1 MTVPEPKPR
10 QRPTTTPA
18 PTPQKGLGVD
28 FSEACLGTGDRTCV
42 CGLLSQGLH
51 PPPAAGT
58 TEISPS
64 PLCAHTALCTLAS
77 PRLSSPLAH
86 LPWGPCAPRS
96 HPGKETSPPDSA
108 QEAQSLPVLASL
120 EKTQAQLGVPQKP
133 CMC

>member
-1 MTVPEPKPR
+1 M
-10 QRPTTTPA
+10 
-18 PTPQKGLGVD
+18 D

-64 PLCAHTALCTLAS
+64 PLCAHTALCTPAS

-96 HPGKETSPPDSA
+96 RPGKETSPPDSA

-120 EKTQAQLGVPQKP
+120 EENAGATRSPPKALYVLKHHLPEGA
-133 CMC
+133 MS